1 MTIREIAKVAGVS
14 PATVSL
20 VLNNK
25 PGVSNERRQMIQ
37 RLLDE
42 SGYEKRSSDKSSF
55 NILFVKYVQY
65 GTIVEHNGD
74 FITRVLDGLQDEA
87 DRLKINLTM
96 RNVSSSHF
104 EEIFDCLKTGG
115 YHGLIV
121 LGTELDDA
129 FARKLEHASIPTVVL
144 DNMVEHYALD
154 SVVMD
159 NRGGAYAGVC
169 FLIENGHRA
178 IGFVKSRYDISNFRL
193 RYEGYRSALEKH
205 GIPFDKKYIFE
216 VEPTMHGAYHDMLN
230 ALSKGRELPTGF
242 FAGNDSMG
250 AGVVKALKQYSY
262 RVPEQISMVGIDDLP
277 FCSIS
282 DPMLTT
288 MAIPKEMIG
297 KLAVRRIYD
306 KILNGESEC
315 LKQLVCPYL
324 IKRESVAKWNGV
336 LPPHP

>member
-1 MTIREIAKVAGVS
+1 MTIREIAKAAGVS

-25 PGVSNERRQMIQ
+25 PGVSNERRQKIQ
-37 RLLDE
+37 RLLHE

-55 NILFVKYVQY
+55 NVLFIKYVQY

-74 FITRVLDGLQDEA
+74 FINRVLDGLQDEA

-96 RNVSSSHF
+96 RNVNSHHF
-104 EEIFDCLKTGG
+104 EEIFDSINTGG

-129 FARKLEHASIPTVVL
+129 FAKKLEHVSIHTVVL
-144 DNMVEHYALD
+144 DNMVEHYELD

-159 NRGGAYAGVC
+159 NRGGAYAGVRY
-169 FLIENGHRA
+169 LIENGHSA
-178 IGFVKSRYDISNFRL
+178 IGFVKSKYDISNFSL
-193 RYEGYRSALEKH
+193 RYEGYRSALERY
-205 GIPFDKKYIFE
+205 GIKFDEKYVFE

-230 ALSKGRELPTGF
+230 ALSKGRELPSSF
-242 FAGNDSMG
+242 FAANDSMG

-262 RVPEQISMVGIDDLP
+262 RVPEQVSMVGIDDLP

-288 MAIPKEMIG
+288 MAIPKELMG
-297 KLAVRRIYD
+297 KLAMKRIHE
-306 KILNGESEC
+306 KILNNETDC

-324 IKRESVAKWNGV
+324 VKRESVSKWNGT